1 MTDAFLEDQNRC
13 LADVNL
19 NLARLTRCNSFD
31 NETLFNSYLAYL
43 LTIENQADK
52 KKFEAKNENET
63 KSTNESGFDE
73 DEDDEDEW
81 TDIDDDEW
89 KIDNELLGIADNVN
103 SRINRPSDRDSSAV
117 IVCTETDYIPT
128 VEYISTAPLPP
139 TVHLKT
145 NHVSSSC

>member
-43 LTIENQADK
+43 LTIENQAEK
-52 KKFEAKNENET
+52 KKSEPKNENET

-81 TDIDDDEW
+81 TDIDDDE
-89 KIDNELLGIADNVN
+89 
-103 SRINRPSDRDSSAV
+103 
-117 IVCTETDYIPT
+117 
-128 VEYISTAPLPP
+128 
-139 TVHLKT
+139 
-145 NHVSSSC
+145 

>member
-1 MTDAFLEDQNRC
+1 MTDGFLEDQNRC

-81 TDIDDDEW
+81 TDIDDDE
-89 KIDNELLGIADNVN
+89 
-103 SRINRPSDRDSSAV
+103 
-117 IVCTETDYIPT
+117 
-128 VEYISTAPLPP
+128 
-139 TVHLKT
+139 
-145 NHVSSSC
+145 